1 MFVALVIL
9 HVFVSVVLVF
19 VVLLQAGRGAE
30 LGAAFGGLGQATYGR
45 MPATPLAKLTTG
57 LAVVFML
64 TSLTLA
70 FIANERPSSS
80 ALAPS
85 AMAPVA
91 APAAPA
97 APATPAPAP
106 APAQPAQTPAPTPTL
121 PQTPAPAQTDA
132 PARQ

>member
-9 HVFVSVVLVF
+9 HVTVSIVLVF

-45 MPATPLAKLTTG
+45 MPATPLAKVTTG

-70 FIANERPSSS
+70 FIANERPSAS

-85 AMAPVA
+85 AMAPEA
-91 APAAPA
+91 Q
-97 APATPAPAP
+97 AP
-106 APAQPAQTPAPTPTL
+106 APAQGSAPATPTQPGQAQTPAL
-121 PQTPAPAQTDA
+121 PQAPAPSQTEA
-132 PARQ
+132 PPRQ